1 MWDLFH
7 ISEEYYNQVSVKSTV
22 FATVFATVIA
32 TRNQFFDYVTVPK
45 KNSSQSAVKQQ
56 GLGFVSTG
64 KIQ

>member
-7 ISEEYYNQVSVKSTV
+7 ISEEYYNQVSVKS
-22 FATVFATVIA
+22 TVFATVIA